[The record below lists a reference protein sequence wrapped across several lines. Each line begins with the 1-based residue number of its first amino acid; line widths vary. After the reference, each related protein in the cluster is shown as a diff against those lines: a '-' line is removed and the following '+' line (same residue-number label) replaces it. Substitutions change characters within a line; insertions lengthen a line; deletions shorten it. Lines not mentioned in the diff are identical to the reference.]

1 MKFRKPSSKN
11 FFRSVCPEQSYCFD
25 FNETMFYAWWVAG
38 DEVRKLEGLGR
49 LVLGSD
55 IQMESFANL
64 SPLNTVASRKVIGF
78 SDISA
83 VNLIVQ

>member
-1 MKFRKPSSKN
+1 M
-11 FFRSVCPEQSYCFD
+11 
-25 FNETMFYAWWVAG
+25 
-38 DEVRKLEGLGR
+38 RKLEGLGR

-78 SDISA
+78 SDISP

>member
-1 MKFRKPSSKN
+1 MKCVNWKV
-11 FFRSVCPEQSYCFD
+11 SVGLY
-25 FNETMFYAWWVAG
+25 WVLIS
-38 DEVRKLEGLGR
+38 RW
-49 LVLGSD
+49 
-55 IQMESFANL
+55 NL

>member
-1 MKFRKPSSKN
+1 M
-11 FFRSVCPEQSYCFD
+11 
-25 FNETMFYAWWVAG
+25 FNAWWVAG
-38 DEVRKLEGLGR
+38 DEMRKLEGLGR

>member
-1 MKFRKPSSKN
+1 MKCVNWKVSVGLYWVLISK
-11 FFRSVCPEQSYCFD
+11 
-25 FNETMFYAWWVAG
+25 
-38 DEVRKLEGLGR
+38 
-49 LVLGSD
+49 
-55 IQMESFANL
+55 MESFANL